1 MYVEG
6 EEVKSRKRATCSRHG
21 EEGRGG
27 ESEAWG
33 GKGSQKEAERPEAQ
47 DRVLGRGVKIKKKKK
62 AWV

>member
-1 MYVEG
+1 MLFLGRTTCPVGRRGDGMYMEG

-33 GKGSQKEAERPEAQ
+33 GKGSQKEAECPEA
-47 DRVLGRGVKIKKKKK
+47 
-62 AWV
+62 